1 MDFAQ
6 LSQLNDEQ
14 RLELA
19 EFLGRG
25 EFTAQ
30 NLPSLER
37 SLGVFSSG
45 QSFGAAQGGDA
56 LFEAD
61 AEGPLSTWV
70 DMARRAVNGTPA
82 ESDSVSVL
90 AIVGSTVYGGEF
102 NYDGT
107 LSENEISNLRDILA
121 GLDSGM
127 GPQGISTAFAD
138 AARDA
143 ALEELRL
150 AEQAALDYAAQEPY
164 RALQAQ
170 MNALGIREGEITGV
184 ITREDIMALRNATVG
199 GGDATNNLDSREFAL
214 TVTPAGGNATATIA
228 RIESEMFDDGGMVI
242 PEGAMNALEHLA
254 EGRDFSNIVEEAITT
269 GDPELIS
276 QAQAIS
282 GAEVTGEWDTASLNS
297 AEAYLRSPQGTDG
310 FPDTL
315 YSAISQTNPDL
326 DPGMIS
332 VNGVM
337 RALENGEMNMPS
349 AEHLETIT
357 QGLSSAPVAD
367 QIAEVAAWLAED
379 PSRRTE
385 YGQMVQAQP
394 VSDEIAVALTALREE
409 VNAEIAIQETIE
421 TVVETGIDAI
431 ATVEDIPSMAI
442 DTTAVETAALQ
453 MEAAR
458 IEGDVEAFTAAGQT
472 YLVEAEAVV
481 LEAETT
487 FVQNSMGAFQTAGNW
502 LAEEYPDQAA
512 ILASG
517 DPEAI
522 HGLITS
528 MDQMELRDLFY
539 NSNTQLAGI
548 FTGAIPAPGW
558 QAVVD
563 ARQDLAAIREE
574 LTPEETTPDA
584 TPEIAPDAPATE
596 TELYLS
602 SLQER
607 GLMGESV
614 MLTRET
620 LDPADS
626 IAELQAYLD
635 ELDGEDA
642 DRIAGTTTSAEELMA
657 EAIALAE
664 GPGIPINGDEIPVA
678 VGVSCNLLQG
688 EFAGCAA
695 PAEQSERDE
704 ELENSPAADA
714 TLQSRRDAVL
724 AAPSA

>member
-1 MDFAQ
+1 
-6 LSQLNDEQ
+6 
-14 RLELA
+14 
-19 EFLGRG
+19 
-25 EFTAQ
+25 
-30 NLPSLER
+30 
-37 SLGVFSSG
+37 
-45 QSFGAAQGGDA
+45 
-56 LFEAD
+56 
-61 AEGPLSTWV
+61 
-70 DMARRAVNGTPA
+70 
-82 ESDSVSVL
+82 
-90 AIVGSTVYGGEF
+90 
-102 NYDGT
+102 
-107 LSENEISNLRDILA
+107 
-121 GLDSGM
+121 
-127 GPQGISTAFAD
+127 
-138 AARDA
+138 
-143 ALEELRL
+143 
-150 AEQAALDYAAQEPY
+150 
-164 RALQAQ
+164 
-170 MNALGIREGEITGV
+170 
-184 ITREDIMALRNATVG
+184 
-199 GGDATNNLDSREFAL
+199 
-214 TVTPAGGNATATIA
+214 
-228 RIESEMFDDGGMVI
+228 
-242 PEGAMNALEHLA
+242 
-254 EGRDFSNIVEEAITT
+254 
-269 GDPELIS
+269 
-276 QAQAIS
+276 
-282 GAEVTGEWDTASLNS
+282 
-297 AEAYLRSPQGTDG
+297 
-310 FPDTL
+310 
-315 YSAISQTNPDL
+315 
-326 DPGMIS
+326 
-332 VNGVM
+332 
-337 RALENGEMNMPS
+337 
-349 AEHLETIT
+349 
-357 QGLSSAPVAD
+357 
-367 QIAEVAAWLAED
+367 
-379 PSRRTE
+379 
-385 YGQMVQAQP
+385 
-394 VSDEIAVALTALREE
+394 
-409 VNAEIAIQETIE
+409 
-421 TVVETGIDAI
+421 
-431 ATVEDIPSMAI
+431 
-442 DTTAVETAALQ
+442 
-453 MEAAR
+453 
-458 IEGDVEAFTAAGQT
+458 
-472 YLVEAEAVV
+472 
-481 LEAETT
+481 
-487 FVQNSMGAFQTAGNW
+487 MGAFQTAGNW